1 MKRALIYLALVIVAC
16 SLFALSCS
24 DDRRYV
30 YSPTATDTL
39 VVVDTVTVYPCHHHC
54 RRHK

>member
-1 MKRALIYLALVIVAC
+1 MKRALIYIALVIVSC

-30 YSPTATDTL
+30 YNPIATDT
-39 VVVDTVTVYPCHHHC
+39 VTVIDTVTVYPCHHHC